1 MSTPIRIFVALP
13 GVVML
18 LNAVGWLFRPAATA
32 ESLGMPLLDG
42 LARSTQIG
50 DLGAFFA
57 TSGITILLG
66 VWKQERIWLYCGAM
80 LLGGAAVIRTLSW
93 AAHGADL
100 ATTFIVSE
108 IVMMAILLFGA
119 SKTPRQG

>member
-1 MSTPIRIFVALP
+1 
-13 GVVML
+13 
-18 LNAVGWLFRPAATA
+18 
-32 ESLGMPLLDG
+32 MPLLDG